1 MSSKPITLIQPLYQI
16 LVEEQLDDFS
26 VLELRDRFMALSES
40 QIDKVTARRFVY
52 RHILRLVNKQLLN
65 KVAIDGCQKTTYQ
78 KTVRF
83 SQTSWEITGDDQTIS
98 LSGSDISCE
107 NKRAFPKTILQERL
121 EQCESDFLAC
131 LHEFETY
138 QGLSSEFP
146 HLKES
151 LHDVRRKTKM
161 QSSKL
166 VGEIRAIKMAL
177 SLS

>member
-1 MSSKPITLIQPLYQI
+1 MPSKPITLIQPLYQI

-26 VLELRDRFMALSES
+26 VLELRDRFMALSDP
-40 QIDKVTARRFVY
+40 QLDKATARRFVY
-52 RHILRLVNKQLLN
+52 RHILRLVNKKLLN
-65 KVAIDGCQKTTYQ
+65 KVAIEGCQKTRYQ
-78 KTVRF
+78 KSALF
-83 SQTSWEITGDDQTIS
+83 AKTSWNITQDEHTIS
-98 LSGSDISCE
+98 PSESDATWE

-138 QGLSSEFP
+138 QDLSSEFP

-151 LHDVRRKTKM
+151 LHDVRRKTKV

-177 SLS
+177 TLS

>member
-1 MSSKPITLIQPLYQI
+1 MPSKPITLIQPLYQI

-26 VLELRDRFMALSES
+26 VLELRDRFMVLTDPK
-40 QIDKVTARRFVY
+40 IDKATARRFVY
-52 RHILRLVNKQLLN
+52 RHILRLVKKQLLN
-65 KVAIDGCQKTTYQ
+65 KVFVDECQKATYQ
-78 KTVRF
+78 KTVLF
-83 SQTSWEITGDDQTIS
+83 SKTSWEITGGAQTIS
-98 LSGSDISCE
+98 QNETSCE
-107 NKRAFPKTILQERL
+107 SKLAFPKVALQERL

-138 QGLSSEFP
+138 QDLSSEFP

-151 LHDVRRKTKM
+151 LYDVRQKAKV

-177 SLS
+177 DLS

>member
-1 MSSKPITLIQPLYQI
+1 MPSKPITLIQPLYQI
-16 LVEEQLDDFS
+16 LIEEQLNDFS
-26 VLELRDRFMALSES
+26 VLELRDRFMVLSDPKV
-40 QIDKVTARRFVY
+40 DKATARRFVY

-65 KVAIDGCQKTTYQ
+65 KVFVDGCQKAKYQ
-78 KTVRF
+78 KTVLF

-98 LSGSDISCE
+98 PSESETSCE
-107 NKRAFPKTILQERL
+107 NKLQERL

-138 QGLSSEFP
+138 KDLSFEFP
-146 HLKES
+146 HLKDS
-151 LHDVRRKTKM
+151 LYNVRHKTKV

-177 SLS
+177 TLS

>member
-1 MSSKPITLIQPLYQI
+1 MSSKPITLIQPLYQV

-26 VLELRDRFMALSES
+26 VLELRDRFMILSDPK
-40 QIDKVTARRFVY
+40 IDKATARRFVY
-52 RHILRLVNKQLLN
+52 RHILRLVKKRLLN
-65 KVAIDGCQKTTYQ
+65 KVFVDGCQKATYQ
-78 KTVRF
+78 KTVLF
-83 SQTSWEITGDDQTIS
+83 SKTSWEITGGDKTIS
-98 LSGSDISCE
+98 PNETSCE
-107 NKRAFPKTILQERL
+107 SELAFPKIALQERL

-138 QGLSSEFP
+138 QDLSSEFP

-151 LHDVRRKTKM
+151 LYDVRHKTKV

-177 SLS
+177 TLS